1 MLCQKPVILDFPK
14 FSILSAKIIIAR
26 VFLWKM
32 VFWKEITFC
41 CIATEQSKKSS
52 FESKYSS
59 KSKINLD
66 NEASAEDKFQ
76 NAKETKLQKF

>member
-1 MLCQKPVILDFPK
+1 
-14 FSILSAKIIIAR
+14 
-26 VFLWKM
+26 M